1 MKKKRSCFNV
11 IVVILTLL
19 NQGCA
24 TPIEV
29 SVKDDLGNPVIGLKI
44 KAEAVNSVYN
54 YGLKLKG
61 LNSRYENVIFN
72 TDSDGKGR
80 GEFFDYIEC
89 HDQEGLKS
97 SVDVYLAD
105 ESRYW
110 PYTVQAVREN
120 TLPFTP
126 LRANMVLRRKIYPHR
141 MNYGVMALK
150 LSGGFPAWLPQ
161 DSPELKAIFL
171 QKTEVGFDM
180 VYGDFLPPLGKGT
193 QADLFIQAEIL
204 PNEKYS
210 GLESARFFLEES
222 RQPDPGPKPAPR
234 PPMTIRYTFR
244 FAGEGNGVVLV
255 PMPIKEMNI
264 RGIMPGYLDG
274 VPGYDKCI
282 ASMIPQEAPVGDYCS
297 LIVRQREVI
306 PKAEKPPRFSKP
318 SDLDKYSWWV
328 MRDGA
333 HDMMRDA
340 VYLFK
345 IRAMSNGG
353 YYGVIKSDF
362 CIMRG
367 GGAYFHYII
376 NPDSGERNVEEL
388 ADESME
394 KRELPLKI
402 NSK

>member
-1 MKKKRSCFNV
+1 MKQKRSCFNV
-11 IVVILTLL
+11 IIAILTLL
-19 NQGCA
+19 NQGCV

-29 SVKDDLGNPVIGLKI
+29 SVKDDLGNPVVGLKI
-44 KAEAVNSVYN
+44 EAKAVNSIHN

-61 LNSRYENVIFN
+61 VSPRYENVIFN
-72 TDSDGKGR
+72 TDSDGRGR
-80 GEFFDYIEC
+80 GEFFDYIEY

-97 SVDVYLAD
+97 SVYVYLVD
-105 ESRYW
+105 TSKYW
-110 PYTVQAVREN
+110 PYSVQAVREN
-120 TLPFTP
+120 TLPMSP
-126 LRANMVLRRKIYPHR
+126 LRAKIVLRRKINPHQ
-141 MNYGVMALK
+141 MNYGVMNLK
-150 LSGGFPAWLPQ
+150 LSGGFSAWLPQ

-193 QADLFIQAEIL
+193 QADLLIQAEIL

-222 RQPDPGPKPAPR
+222 RQPDPGPKPASR

-264 RGIMPGYLDG
+264 KSIMAGYWDRDPGYK
-274 VPGYDKCI
+274 KCI
-282 ASMIPQEAPVGDYCS
+282 ASVIPQEAPIGDYCP

-306 PKAEKPPRFSKP
+306 PVAEKNTRFSKP
-318 SDLDKYSWWV
+318 SDLEKYSWWV

-333 HDMMRDA
+333 HDMMEDV